1 MLRVTNHRQA
11 SVLRAVLEL
20 EHHVSS
26 AGWDGP
32 LRLFA
37 LIRTAGAIEADPDL
51 ANRLPDDVVAA
62 AELDP
67 EHLTA
72 VEQDELPPIEDLEGL
87 LHTIAWPASVDGAAV
102 VVERL
107 VLPTEAEATMP
118 EDPAAAR
125 AWVAAHPQRQELRMA
140 AAVLRDG
147 TNGCAVRS
155 RGLDVDSQVASG
167 PDLVPG
173 LVEALASTLRD

>member
-1 MLRVTNHRQA
+1 VTNDRQA

-20 EHHVSS
+20 EHHVSA

-37 LIRTAGAIEADPDL
+37 LIRTAGALAADPDL

-62 AELDP
+62 AHVDP

-72 VEQDELPPIEDLEGL
+72 VEQDELPAIEDLEGL

-118 EDPAAAR
+118 QDAEAAK
-125 AWVAAHPQRQELRMA
+125 AWVAAHPQRQELRLA

-155 RGLDVDSQVASG
+155 RGLDVDSQVATG

-173 LVEALASTLRD
+173 LVEALATTLRD

>member
-1 MLRVTNHRQA
+1 VTTDRQA

-20 EHHVSS
+20 ENHVSG

-37 LIRTAGAIEADPDL
+37 LIRTAGALEADPDL
-51 ANRLPDDVVAA
+51 AGRLPDDVVAA
-62 AELDP
+62 AQADP

-72 VEQDELPPIEDLEGL
+72 IEQDELPPIEDLEGL
-87 LHTIAWPASVDGAAV
+87 LHTIAWPAGVDGAAV
-102 VVERL
+102 VVERF
-107 VLPTEAEATMP
+107 VLPTEAEAAMP
-118 EDPAAAR
+118 DDPEAAR
-125 AWVAAHPQRQELRMA
+125 AWVQSHPQRQELRLA